1 MSNYES
7 WSETSFGSAI
17 RSPPLPTPSPAGL
30 SSCGSDL
37 GGSRDFI
44 KSPRSCIPLSPVQD
58 RLQEL
63 EEKNSKKNYFVIHG
77 SLIHFVCSSYTLPS

>member
-1 MSNYES
+1 MRVGLRPPLVPQYDP
-7 WSETSFGSAI
+7 
-17 RSPPLPTPSPAGL
+17 PPLPTPSPAGL

-44 KSPRSCIPLSPVQD
+44 KSPRSCVPLSLDQD

-63 EEKNSKKNYFVIHG
+63 EEKNPKKNYSVIHG
-77 SLIHFVCSSYTLPS
+77 SLIFFVCFSYTLSS

>member
-1 MSNYES
+1 MLFMSNYES
-7 WSETSFGSAI
+7 WSETFFGSAK

-44 KSPRSCIPLSPVQD
+44 KSPRSCVPLSLVQD

-63 EEKNSKKNYFVIHG
+63 EEKNPKKNYSVIHG
-77 SLIHFVCSSYTLPS
+77 SLIRLV